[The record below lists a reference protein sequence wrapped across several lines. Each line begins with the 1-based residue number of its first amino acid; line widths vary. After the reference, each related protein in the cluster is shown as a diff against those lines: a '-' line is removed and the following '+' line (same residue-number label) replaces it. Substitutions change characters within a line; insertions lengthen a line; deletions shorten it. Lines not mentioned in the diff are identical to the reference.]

1 MLALFFGAVKRKR
14 KECAVSFSS
23 DDWTKRRKKK
33 LGCNQFLKQTLRGKK
48 KKCQVCMHENIPI
61 EISLWEWRCCF
72 YCFVIFFSYS
82 HLNFV
87 LLIKVI
93 FWILYIS
100 PKMQYIKWFLLR
112 MLLLCEHHLQ
122 IFDFCGNVCEATK
135 FKLCREE
142 RKKNPFSWYIMK
154 KKQKPETSGTR
165 IGTYFILL
173 IVPYTANS
181 MHQRLFNQ
189 SKW

>member
-1 MLALFFGAVKRKR
+1 MLLKEKEKSVLLVFRQMIEQNGEKRNSV
-14 KECAVSFSS
+14 AISFLNKH
-23 DDWTKRRKKK
+23 WEER
-33 LGCNQFLKQTLRGKK
+33 K

-112 MLLLCEHHLQ
+112 MLLLCEHHLH

-135 FKLCREE
+135 CKLCREE
-142 RKKNPFSWYIMK
+142 K
-154 KKQKPETSGTR
+154 KKIHFHDIS
-165 IGTYFILL
+165 
-173 IVPYTANS
+173 
-181 MHQRLFNQ
+181 
-189 SKW
+189 